1 MAKVDFDKCKSRL
14 TKCQKI
20 KCNAELD
27 PVCGTDA
34 KTYRN
39 QCQLNLATCLKG
51 VQFAHL
57 GNCTALKEPAR
68 CPDNC
73 DNVPEEPVC
82 GSDGNVYRSDNKIF
96 YSKYQIIYLECTKND
111 RRTIINGC
119 GQTMTSHNSNCIC
132 SYFLQFVFNY
142 LKKFFFNTG

>member
-1 MAKVDFDKCKSRL
+1 MTRVDFDKCKSRA
-14 TKCQKI
+14 TKCLKI
-20 KCNAELD
+20 KCTDEFD

-39 QCQLNLATCLKG
+39 QCHLNLATCLKG

-57 GNCTALKEPAR
+57 GNCTALLKEQVA

-82 GSDGNVYRSDNKIF
+82 GSDGNVYR
-96 YSKYQIIYLECTKND
+96 
-111 RRTIINGC
+111 
-119 GQTMTSHNSNCIC
+119 C
-132 SYFLQFVFNY
+132 STHPEILSCKTDITF
-142 LKKFFFNTG
+142 